1 MCVLDATSASG
12 VRTWRLVAERAR
24 AGDVQRGVYAAYRGD
39 VAMRAN
45 DVADME
51 RERDLRSLVLVRY
64 GGCHQPLGALREGA
78 RGCGARTA
86 QRGLRHGVRP

>member
-1 MCVLDATSASG
+1 
-12 VRTWRLVAERAR
+12 
-24 AGDVQRGVYAAYRGD
+24 
-39 VAMRAN
+39 MRAN